1 MSGSGVAIS
10 KRKNLSP
17 SATLLALATLSAPGA
32 SRVASATSYGGE
44 LGLNVSF

>member
-17 SATLLALATLSAPGA
+17 SAT
-32 SRVASATSYGGE
+32 SYGGE